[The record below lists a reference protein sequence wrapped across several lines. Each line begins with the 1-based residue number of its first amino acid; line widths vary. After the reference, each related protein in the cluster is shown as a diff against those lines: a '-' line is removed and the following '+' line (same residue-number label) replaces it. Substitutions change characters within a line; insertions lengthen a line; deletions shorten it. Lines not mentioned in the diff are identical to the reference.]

1 MTISFNK
8 EGRYK
13 ISFEDGTD
21 VIVASDNCFFATV
34 GEKYIGYTT
43 IEVKFNSK
51 ISKVERL

>member
-1 MTISFNK
+1 MSIKLNK

-34 GEKYIGYTT
+34 GENLIGYTT
-43 IEVKFNSK
+43 IDVKFNSK

>member
-1 MTISFNK
+1 MAIKLNK

-43 IEVKFNSK
+43 IEIKFNSK